1 MVILAYWNKNFEK
14 MTRVVSHTSHCVS
27 FNKHPKGN
35 VVDRL
40 NCMNRKLNKKLL
52 SSRWLKDKGD
62 NFLFDW
68 RLDFFWTACR
78 KVFYLI
84 TVWDSLE
91 PGSCDISDSF
101 EYNIGVKIPAE
112 TVGIMLSHFIRS
124 HQDTLSE
131 IGSTMRGGGA
141 SLDEDRERMHAIL
154 KLDINSGYRAA

>member
-1 MVILAYWNKNFEK
+1 
-14 MTRVVSHTSHCVS
+14 MTLTLIIEEWKPQKLRWMNSHCVS